1 MKFKTRMINAA
12 VAAALGTVAGAAQAV
27 NLGADGQGQVLLYSI
42 YTMQTKNGSPIDT
55 YVSIVNSDSIN
66 GKAVKVRFLEGKN
79 SQEVL
84 DFNLYLSPNDMWTA
98 VVTRNG
104 SGEAMLR
111 TTDTSCTAP
120 EIPLIS
126 GTTREVSFVNFAYST
141 DNAKDATLARA
152 REGYLEIIQM
162 ADLQSGVKNGD
173 GLDTWLASKHVA
185 GTPPNCAAIRNSW
198 LGVGYNGQAG
208 VNVPTGGLSGA
219 GTIINVGEGTDI
231 SYDAVA
237 LEHFSATRLHFPP
250 GDFAPNLG
258 AVNPAVSA
266 VLQTSD
272 FVVTDWQLSTP
283 AVVPVTAILMRNQL
297 LNEYAVAAQPVG
309 LGTDWVIT
317 MPTKRDHL
325 LAAGGAP
332 NRAPFTSTLTVTG
345 ACEAVTLTAYN
356 REEATQTTGLQFSP
370 SQSQGN
376 SLCWEVNV
384 VSMQVGSVTSNVL
397 GSLPS
402 GNGVGIRLV
411 LPLPFS
417 DGWVR
422 MAFNQTRLAPIG
434 ASTRTVINPGDFQ
447 FGAVT
452 TTTSLSMTYTG
463 LPVLGFSAVSFVNT
477 STLANYGGAYV
488 HRYYRNIQP

>member
-1 MKFKTRMINAA
+1 
-12 VAAALGTVAGAAQAV
+12 
-27 NLGADGQGQVLLYSI
+27 
-42 YTMQTKNGSPIDT
+42 MQTKGGNPFDT

-98 VVTRNG
+98 VVTRDG
-104 SGEAMLR
+104 SGNAMVR

-126 GTTREVSFVNFAYST
+126 GTTREVSFVNFAYT
-141 DNAKDATLARA
+141 GDNAKDSSLARA

-162 ADLQSGVKNGD
+162 ADLVSGVKNGD

-185 GTPPNCAAIRNSW
+185 GTPPNCGAIRNSW
-198 LGVGYNGQAG
+198 LGTGYNGNQG
-208 VNVPTGGLSGA
+208 VNIPTGGLSGA
-219 GTIINVGEGTDI
+219 GTIINVNEGTDI
-231 SYDAVA
+231 SYDAVPM
-237 LEHFSATRLHFPP
+237 ENFSATRLHFAP
-250 GDFAPNLG
+250 GDFLPNLG
-258 AVNPAVSA
+258 NVNPPVSA

-272 FVVTDWQLSTP
+272 FVVTDWFLATQP
-283 AVVPVTAILMRNQL
+283 PVVSVSAILMRNQL

-317 MPTKRDHL
+317 MPTKRDHI
-325 LAAGGAP
+325 LASGL
-332 NRAPFTSTLTVTG
+332 NKAPFTSSLTTTG

-384 VSMQVGSVTSNVL
+384 VSMKHLTTESNVL
-397 GSLPS
+397 G
-402 GNGVGIRLV
+402 GVTTRLV
-411 LPLPFS
+411 LPVPFS
-417 DGWVR
+417 EGWIR
-422 MAFNQTRLAPIG
+422 MAFNQTLVAPALAT
-434 ASTRTVINPGDFQ
+434 TRTTIVPGLVT

-452 TTTSLSMTYTG
+452 TTTGLSSTYTG
-463 LPVLGFSAVSFVNT
+463 LPVLGFSAVTFVNT
-477 STLANYGGAYV
+477 STLANYGSAYE